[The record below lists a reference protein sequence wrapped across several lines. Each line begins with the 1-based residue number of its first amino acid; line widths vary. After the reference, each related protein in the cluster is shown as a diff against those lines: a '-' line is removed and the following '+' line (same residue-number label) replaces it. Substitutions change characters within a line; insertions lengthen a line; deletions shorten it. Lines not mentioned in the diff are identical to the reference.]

1 MEQFNL
7 LAAGVVNMVAFSE
20 AISRFKEMAHSETED
35 TILKKM
41 LLEYR
46 YTTGE
51 SHHDKVS
58 SQEHVWKNKKKRGR
72 SGEWSKCSWRRIGYM
87 YIYAKCL
94 GKVTNISGIV
104 KVHIYLRNIFSNIWI
119 EAVLAQTFVKDN

>member
-1 MEQFNL
+1 
-7 LAAGVVNMVAFSE
+7 
-20 AISRFKEMAHSETED
+20 MAHSETED